1 MRRGGIEMSGLN
13 DDERR
18 RTELTREALA
28 DVDTDL
34 VVDHQLVEAWAKSL
48 STDSPWP
55 PPTPVR
61 PA

>member
-1 MRRGGIEMSGLN
+1 MSGLN